1 MSSTSKFVLCEKVS
15 AGTESSGRMRL
26 SQAYLLPRLQT
37 HWRSMESMFLSA
49 TLSGAGK
56 RLPRLLL
63 VPKRMAR
70 SSLWSTCR
78 SLRTAAHHEAGLSL
92 PEGARSVWPAGDI
105 AEVVAW
111 KDLGEGRT
119 LVVIE

>member
-1 MSSTSKFVLCEKVS
+1 MLCEKAS
-15 AGTESSGRMRL
+15 AVPGASGCMRL
-26 SQAYLLPRLQT
+26 SQAYLRPRLQT
-37 HWRSMESMFLSA
+37 HWLSMESMFLSA

-63 VPKRMAR
+63 VPKRMAS
-70 SSLWSTCR
+70 SSLWSTCM
-78 SLRTAAHHEAGLSL
+78 SFRTSAHHEAGLSL
-92 PEGARSVWPAGDI
+92 PDGARSVWPAGDI

-111 KDLGEGRT
+111 KDLDEGRT